1 MLSAGKARGNAA
13 LRVVDESDRVLAVGE
28 VGDGYRSLSTVA
40 AYTAGNDKL
49 HMCYTFDLLSPEFSA
64 THIRKCVVAVE
75 QAYKLRDAV
84 SMVRPAHTLKGD
96 SLQFGGEAIGRLAEH
111 IEHSA
116 RRCVEEHSAPDSLDA
131 EILRLRPLLIE
142 TLAQFERELKNSTP
156 APGMRRPAAAAGFGR
171 KQG

>member
-1 MLSAGKARGNAA
+1 MAHASDGVVNWTTFGQTRA
-13 LRVVDESDRVLAVGE
+13 LI
-28 VGDGYRSLSTVA
+28 
-40 AYTAGNDKL
+40 GNDFAKIL
-49 HMCYTFDLLSPEFSA
+49 GYYRDDA
-64 THIRKCVVAVE
+64 AKCVVAVE

-116 RRCVEEHSAPDSLDA
+116 RRCVEGHSAPDSLDS

-142 TLAQFERELKNSTP
+142 TLAQFERELSKT
-156 APGMRRPAAAAGFGR
+156 AAAASQVRRPGFGR
-171 KQG
+171 KSA

>member
-1 MLSAGKARGNAA
+1 MAQSGNGVVNWTTFGQTRA
-13 LRVVDESDRVLAVGE
+13 LI
-28 VGDGYRSLSTVA
+28 
-40 AYTAGNDKL
+40 GND
-49 HMCYTFDLLSPEFSA
+49 FAQILSYYRDDA
-64 THIRKCVVAVE
+64 AKNVVAVE

-142 TLAQFERELKNSTP
+142 TLAQFEKELKNS
-156 APGMRRPAAAAGFGR
+156 AAAAMRRPPVAAGFGR
-171 KQG
+171 KSI